1 MYLKD
6 FYIMSMLLDL
16 HLMCFTLISMSDI
29 PKACSIALQFIC
41 PFYELKCKLM
51 DWSYLY
57 LILKQ
62 FLHND

>member
-1 MYLKD
+1 
-6 FYIMSMLLDL
+6 MLLDL
-16 HLMCFTLISMSDI
+16 HLMGFTLISMSDI

-62 FLHND
+62 FLHNG